1 MWRASLRRHWFA
13 ASLSFV
19 SVIAIA
25 VAVVL
30 YAPRQYRSVSKLL
43 LRVGYESATLDP
55 TMSVVGNPDAPVTT
69 RQDEVETTLDVM
81 HSRTIMKQVVDRL
94 GSDLILEEELPGAD
108 GPTEAPSESR
118 IAAWIGSLKTWVG
131 NIDPVSTQERAVR
144 ALEKSFD
151 ISASEKSSLV
161 KVQFK
166 SKNPQVAQ
174 TIVSTWVDAYLA
186 HHAEVNRTRGTYD
199 FFLEQDAELK
209 QQLDD
214 VQGKIRDAKNTAG
227 FATLDGR
234 QNLLE
239 TQLEKVSSELF
250 KVEAD
255 LVEFGMRAET
265 YADLLANT
273 VERTVTEET
282 SGIERK
288 SHNDMR
294 TTLFQ
299 LEVLENEY
307 AAKFKTG
314 HPKLTS
320 IREQLEK
327 AREIVDA
334 QESEL
339 TESREVINP
348 THQQLFANQI
358 TDLASEKSLLERKK
372 KLQEQRDYLLTE
384 INSLNDHEQRLTK
397 LQRNASVLEER
408 YKLHSVMLEQARL
421 NEELESHRITSIN
434 VSQPATLEE
443 RPVSPNKPLCAMAGL
458 IAAFGL
464 AMGVP
469 VLLDYRLYL
478 PIQQASDS
486 LEPESLEPESA
497 AAWQESPSEVAE
509 APDRVRPSVPIRI
522 DKAEVATHKIEAES
536 PLATRPR

>member
-1 MWRASLRRHWFA
+1 MNSFFMWRTSLRRHWFA
-13 ASLSFV
+13 AAFSFV
-19 SVIAIA
+19 TVIAIA

-55 TMSVVGNPDAPVTT
+55 TMSVVGNPDAPVKT
-69 RQDEVETTLDVM
+69 REDEVETTLDVM
-81 HSRTIMKQVVDRL
+81 HSRTIMEDVVERL
-94 GSDLILEEELPGAD
+94 GPDLILDEKLPSAGGASEE
-108 GPTEAPSESR
+108 PSKNR
-118 IAAWIGSLKTWVG
+118 LATWIGSLKTWVS
-131 NIDPVSTQERAVR
+131 NIDPISTEERAIR
-144 ALEKSFD
+144 ALEQSMD

-161 KVQFK
+161 KVEFK
-166 SKNPQVAQ
+166 STNPQVAQ
-174 TIVSTWVDAYLA
+174 TIVSNWVDAYLA
-186 HHAEVNRTRGTYD
+186 HHAQVNRTRGTYA
-199 FFLEQDAELK
+199 FFREQDAELK
-209 QQLDD
+209 QQLDE
-214 VQGKIRDAKNTAG
+214 VQSKIRDAKNAAG

-234 QNLLE
+234 QKQLE

-265 YADLLANT
+265 YADLLANS
-273 VERTVTEET
+273 VARTVTEQT
-282 SGIERK
+282 SGLERK
-288 SHNDMR
+288 AHNDMR

-334 QESEL
+334 QDSEL

-348 THQQLFANQI
+348 THQQLFASQI
-358 TDLASEKSLLERKK
+358 VDLASEKSLLERRK
-372 KLQEQRDYLLTE
+372 KLQEQRGFLLTE
-384 INSLNDHEQRLTK
+384 INALNEHEQQLSK
-397 LQRNASVLEER
+397 LQRNALVLEER

-469 VLLDYRLYL
+469 VLLDFRSYL
-478 PIQQASDS
+478 PI
-486 LEPESLEPESA
+486 EPVPHSFDPESA
-497 AAWQESPSEVAE
+497 ALWEESSSDLAE
-509 APDRVRPSVPIRI
+509 TPDRVSPSVPIRI
-522 DKAEVATHKIEAES
+522 DKGEVVRRETEAEAS
-536 PLATRPR
+536 VATRPR